1 MRAYRT
7 EQIVTD
13 SHVLTLQLPPGSPTG
28 PAQVIVLFAEEPVEP
43 TATHAAP
50 PASDAHPAA
59 GFAGLGDF
67 AQWLQTQPVSARTAA
82 DIVRQVDDERQSW
95 D

>member
-28 PAQVIVLFAEEPVEP
+28 PAQVIVLFAEEPAV
-43 TATHAAP
+43 AAAAP
-50 PASDAHPAA
+50 AASPAVEGPPAVA
-59 GFAGLGDF
+59 FAGLADF

-82 DIVRQVDDERQSW
+82 EIVRQVEDERQSW